1 VEVSRNLSSNELARL
16 IPALNDHLPAIL
28 SEVREHFRS
37 DWPDYAEY
45 LAHEQGEV
53 TAAVRAFLTSLVEVA
68 EQPGGAAGDGDSPH
82 IALFEGI
89 GRLQFQENRELSSL
103 LAAYQVGGRV
113 AWRHV
118 SRAALALGVEP
129 AALAGL
135 AEAVFIFV
143 DQLSSASARGY
154 VWEQSE
160 AVAERERR
168 REELVDLLLSGRS
181 DLGAV
186 RTAAVRAGW
195 SLPSEAAVILID
207 STNPIG
213 QTFLSRLDSTCLPV
227 RRRNVVGAIV
237 PDPDGPGRRG
247 RLAQALRGA
256 RAVVGHPVAL
266 EHLPVSVDIA
276 ETAAELQRTGV
287 LEDDPVFADEH
298 LDAILVHRDPRL
310 LAALRRRMLAPL
322 DGQSAGTRDRLI
334 ETLTSWLRHF
344 GDRRAMAA
352 ELHVH
357 PQTVRYRMGQL
368 ATLFGSTL
376 DSPEE
381 RARLMLALAWSRRG
395 RAEGDD
401 PAAAAG
407 MPGRVTNR
415 PAAVASITGRA
426 GRVSRV
432 ATPAGASA
440 SMGPGAVGSSAGTGS
455 STAVGSSAPASP
467 SPALNASAPVA
478 SSAALNSPAAV
489 GSLAPVRP
497 SAADEPTTPVAP
509 IASAVERAPRSGS
522 PEAQAS
528 RAARA
533 ANSTAGRSSGR
544 HQTRT

>member
-53 TAAVRAFLTSLVEVA
+53 TAAVRAFLTSLVKVA

-247 RLAQALRGA
+247 RLAKALRGA

-352 ELHVH
+352 ELHIH

-381 RARLMLALAWSRRG
+381 RARLVLALAWSRRG
-395 RAEGDD
+395 RADGAD
-401 PAAAAG
+401 PVAAPG
-407 MPGRVTNR
+407 MPPRATNR
-415 PAAVASITGRA
+415 PAVASSTARAVRA
-426 GRVSRV
+426 GRV
-432 ATPAGASA
+432 ATPAGAPA
-440 SMGPGAVGSSAGTGS
+440 SMEPAAGFSSAGIGS
-455 STAVGSSAPASP
+455 STAAGSAAPVSP
-467 SPALNASAPVA
+467 SPVLNASAPVA
-478 SSAALNSPAAV
+478 SAAAVNSSAAV
-489 GSLAPVRP
+489 GSVAPVGP
-497 SAADEPTTPVAP
+497 SAPDEPTTPVAP
-509 IASAVERAPRSGS
+509 MASAVEGVPRSGS
-522 PEAQAS
+522 PAAKAS

-544 HQTRT
+544 HRPRT

>member
-68 EQPGGAAGDGDSPH
+68 EQPGGAAGDGDAAPH
-82 IALFEGI
+82 IPLFEGI
-89 GRLQFQENRELSSL
+89 GRLQFRENRDLSSL

-118 SRAALALGVEP
+118 SRAALAHGVDP
-129 AALAGL
+129 AALAAL
-135 AEAVFIFV
+135 AEAVFVFV

-181 DLGAV
+181 DLAAV
-186 RTAAVRAGW
+186 RTAAIRAGW
-195 SLPSEAAVILID
+195 SLPTEAAVILID
-207 STNPIG
+207 SSNPIG
-213 QTFLSRLDSTCLPV
+213 QTFLSRLDGACLPI
-227 RRRNVVGAIV
+227 RRRNLVGAIV
-237 PDPDGPGRRG
+237 PDPVAPGRRG
-247 RLAQALRGA
+247 RLIKALRGA
-256 RAVVGHPVAL
+256 QAVVGHPVAL
-266 EHLPVSVDIA
+266 DHLPASVLIA

-287 LEDDPVFADEH
+287 LDDDPVFADEH

-376 DSPEE
+376 DSPDE
-381 RARLMLALAWSRRG
+381 RARLVLALAWSRRG
-395 RAEGDD
+395 RPESEDGAALPGR
-401 PAAAAG
+401 AAAG
-407 MPGRVTNR
+407 AGNGRGR
-415 PAAVASITGRA
+415 RA
-426 GRVSRV
+426 GKVDAVTPVVQTSAGVS
-432 ATPAGASA
+432 GASA
-440 SMGPGAVGSSAGTGS
+440 AADAEGP
-455 STAVGSSAPASP
+455 
-467 SPALNASAPVA
+467 
-478 SSAALNSPAAV
+478 SAAAGPSASVEASAAV
-489 GSLAPVRP
+489 GA
-497 SAADEPTTPVAP
+497 
-509 IASAVERAPRSGS
+509 S
-522 PEAQAS
+522 PEARAS

-533 ANSTAGRSSGR
+533 ANSSKRNRARP
-544 HQTRT
+544 